1 MGVFRAL
8 LLVLLLA
15 AVACFVAYAWTGDL
29 RHRAWGVRLV
39 RWTVGTGLAFFAILI
54 AIRLTESG

>member
-15 AVACFVAYAWTGDL
+15 AVACFVAYALTGTASY
-29 RHRAWGVRLV
+29 RAWGVRLV
-39 RWTVGTGLAFFAILI
+39 RWTVGAGLAFFAILI
-54 AIRLTESG
+54 VIRLTEGS